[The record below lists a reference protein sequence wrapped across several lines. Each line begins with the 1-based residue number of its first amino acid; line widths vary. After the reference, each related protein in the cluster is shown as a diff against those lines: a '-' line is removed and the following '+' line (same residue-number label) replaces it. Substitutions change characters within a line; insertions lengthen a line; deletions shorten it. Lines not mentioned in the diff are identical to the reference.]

1 MDVDGPSHAQTPS
14 LTSHRL
20 CSCKNTDSESC
31 DPDSKASE
39 GEHSRETGM
48 GQHDHQ
54 EQGGRLSPL
63 GLDGAAASC
72 PEVEDPF
79 EIDPQDNEA
88 LVSLNKELESI
99 LDPKVHLH
107 PSHLLLA
114 SFLGLPLFCLSFAFS
129 FTIIMDTSGR

>member
-1 MDVDGPSHAQTPS
+1 MDVDSPSHAQAPS
-14 LTSHRL
+14 LTSHRF

-31 DPDSKASE
+31 DPDSKACE
-39 GEHSRETGM
+39 GEHPRETGM
-48 GQHDHQ
+48 VQHVQ
-54 EQGGRLSPL
+54 EQSGRLSPL

-79 EIDPQDNEA
+79 EIDLQDNEA

-99 LDPKVHLH
+99 LDPMVHLH

-114 SFLGLPLFCLSFAFS
+114 SFLGLPHFFVFSCILS
-129 FTIIMDTSGR
+129 